1 MPKRQP
7 GGHAASTA
15 MMITVADPDRRLRDE
30 DSKGVLTVSRTAK
43 PAAAKL
49 LTLVLLLAGLA
60 GLVDCGGS
68 ATSPA
73 AFSSSCTG
81 SGTALSG
88 AAATRTIPARVVHT
102 ATATLVLVPVCL
114 SGHGPY
120 PFVLDTGATQSLVD
134 RTLADQL
141 HLALT
146 GTSTPATGVA
156 CTVAAAHVQMPSWS
170 VGEVPLRAQTLTS
183 LPLTGAPEGPHIAGL
198 LGSDVWSRFGR
209 FQLDYR
215 AGQVL
220 LPGPEQATAPTSA
233 PPSPADPAPSAPGSQ
248 RVPMTVIRSGAS
260 TVAVV
265 PVTIE
270 GAGSRRFALDTGASS
285 SVVDRR
291 VAQQLS
297 LPPVGRAGNAAGV
310 SCSAKSQP
318 VHVDSW
324 RVGVVTL
331 PAQDLNSIALP
342 VPGLDGLLGSDVL
355 SRFGTVTIDYA
366 ASRLVLGG

>member
-1 MPKRQP
+1 
-7 GGHAASTA
+7 
-15 MMITVADPDRRLRDE
+15 V
-30 DSKGVLTVSRTAK
+30 
-43 PAAAKL
+43 AKL
-49 LTLVLLLAGLA
+49 RTLVLLAGLA
-60 GLVDCGGS
+60 ALVDCAGS

-73 AFSSSCTG
+73 VFSSPCTG
-81 SGTALSG
+81 SGPALSG
-88 AAATRTIPARVVHT
+88 DAATRTIPARVVHT

-134 RTLADQL
+134 RTLADHL
-141 HLALT
+141 YLALT

-170 VGEVPLRAQTLTS
+170 VGEVPLRPQTMTS
-183 LPLTGAPEGPHIAGL
+183 LPLKGAPGGPAIAGL
-198 LGSDVWSRFGR
+198 LGSDVWSHFGR

-215 AGQVL
+215 AGQVQ

-233 PPSPADPAPSAPGSQ
+233 PSAADPAPSAPGSQ

-265 PVTIE
+265 AVTLE
-270 GAGSRRFALDTGASS
+270 GGAPKRFALDTGASS
-285 SVVDRR
+285 SVVDRK

-297 LPPVGRAGNAAGV
+297 LPPVGWPGNAAGV

-324 RVGVVTL
+324 KVGAVAL
-331 PAQDLNSIALP
+331 PAQDVDSIALP

-366 ASRLVLGG
+366 ASTLVLGG